1 MAFRATSAAIARLA
15 DLAMA
20 AAFAGGLVASRRFAA
35 RFNRRL
41 SKNGQ
46 KRIARKQQRSDH
58 AEING

>member
-1 MAFRATSAAIARLA
+1 MAFLATSAAIARLA

-20 AAFAGGLVASRRFAA
+20 AAFASGLAASRRFAD

-41 SKNGQ
+41 TKNGQ
-46 KRIARKQQRSDH
+46 KRTARKQQRSDH